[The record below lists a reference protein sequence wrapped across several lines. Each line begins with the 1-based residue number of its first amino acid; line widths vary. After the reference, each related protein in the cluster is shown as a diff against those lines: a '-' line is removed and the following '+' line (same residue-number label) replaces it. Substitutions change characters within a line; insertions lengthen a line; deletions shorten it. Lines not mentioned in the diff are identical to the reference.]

1 MKALLLKEYMQLE
14 VTDVPEPELGP
25 EDLLVRV
32 RACGICGS
40 DIHGIDGST
49 GRRIPP
55 LVMGHEAAGYVAKVG
70 SAVTQWKIDDRITF
84 DSMISCGKCHFCRS
98 GHMNLCENRMVL
110 GVSCGDY
117 RRHGAFA
124 EYVAVPQH
132 ICYKLPDELP
142 FEHAALIEAV
152 SVAVHAVEVTPVHL
166 GDTAV
171 VVGAGMIG
179 LLTIQAA
186 KNAGCT
192 TVYAVDLD
200 DAKLALAKELGAAEG
215 FNPKSCDPAEEIL
228 KRTGAWIIRNHP
240 ELTDGAISN
249 LIGTTRTTI
258 AAIRDRS
265 HWNIGNIT
273 PKIELNLQSVVTR
286 EIRLQGTC
294 GSNGEY
300 PACIDLLVKGLIKV
314 DSMISAKVS
323 LEDAPDAF
331 RRLYNHEPNLMK
343 VIVQP

>member
-1 MKALLLKEYMQLE
+1 MKALLLKEYMNLE
-14 VTDVPEPELGP
+14 VTDFPEPEIGP
-25 EDLLVRV
+25 EDILVRV

-55 LVMGHEAAGYVAKVG
+55 LVMGHEAAGVVAKLG
-70 SAVTQWKIDDRITF
+70 SQVEGWAEGDRITF
-84 DSMISCGKCHFCRS
+84 DSMISCGKCDFCTS
-98 GHMNLCENRMVL
+98 GHRNLCNNRMVL

-124 EYVAVPQH
+124 EYVAVPAR
-132 ICYKLPDELP
+132 ICYKLPDALP
-142 FEHAALIEAV
+142 YEHAALIEAV
-152 SVAVHAVEVTPVHL
+152 SVAVHAVDITPVRL

-186 KNAGCT
+186 INAGCT
-192 TVYAVDLD
+192 TVFAIDLD
-200 DAKLALAKELGAAEG
+200 DAKLALAKKLGAADG
-215 FNPKSCDPAEEIL
+215 FNPKHCDAAAEVV
-228 KRTGAWIIRNHP
+228 KRTGGK
-240 ELTDGAISN
+240 GADIV
-249 LIGTTRTTI
+249 LEAVGATEPVKTALAAVRKGGTVTL
-258 AAIRDRS
+258 
-265 HWNIGNIT
+265 IGNIT

-286 EIRLQGTC
+286 EVRLQGTC

-300 PACIDLLVKGLIKV
+300 PACIDLLVTGRIKV
-314 DSMISAKVS
+314 NEIISAKVS
-323 LEDAPDAF
+323 LDDAPSAF
-331 RRLYNHEPNLMK
+331 NRLYNHEPNLMK

>member
-14 VTDVPEPELGP
+14 VTEVPEPELGP

-55 LVMGHEAAGYVAKVG
+55 LVMGHEAAGFVAKVG
-70 SAVTQWKIDDRITF
+70 SAVTQWQVGDRITF
-84 DSMISCGKCHFCRS
+84 DSMISCGKCHFCRA

-124 EYVAVPQH
+124 EFVAVPQH

-215 FNPKSCDPAEEIL
+215 FNPKSCDPAAEIL
-228 KRTGAWIIRNHP
+228 KRTGGRGADIVL
-240 ELTDGAISN
+240 EAVGATDPIKTALACVRKG
-249 LIGTTRTTI
+249 GTVTL
-258 AAIRDRS
+258 
-265 HWNIGNIT
+265 IGNIT

-323 LEDAPDAF
+323 LEDAPNAF
-331 RRLYNHEPNLMK
+331 QRLYNHEPNLMK

>member
-1 MKALLLKEYMQLE
+1 MKALLLKEYMNLE
-14 VTDVPEPELGP
+14 VTEFPEPEIGP
-25 EDLLVRV
+25 EDILVSV

-40 DIHGIDGST
+40 DIHGIDGSS

-55 LVMGHEAAGYVAKVG
+55 LVMGHEAAGVVAKAG
-70 SAVTQWKIDDRITF
+70 SAVKSFQVGDRVTF
-84 DSMISCGKCHFCRS
+84 DSMISCGKCDFCAT
-98 GHMNLCENRMVL
+98 GHRNLCNNRMVL

-124 EYVAVPQH
+124 EFVSVPER
-132 ICYKLPDELP
+132 ICYKIPDALP

-192 TVYAVDLD
+192 TVYAIDLD
-200 DAKLALAKELGAAEG
+200 DSKLALAKTLGAAEG

-228 KRTGAWIIRNHP
+228 KRTGGK
-240 ELTDGAISN
+240 GADIV
-249 LIGTTRTTI
+249 LEAVGATEPIKTALACVRKGGTVTL
-258 AAIRDRS
+258 
-265 HWNIGNIT
+265 IGNIT

-314 DSMISAKVS
+314 DAIISAKVS
-323 LEDAPDAF
+323 LDDAPSAF
-331 RRLYNHEPNLMK
+331 KRLYNHEPNLMK

>member
-14 VTDVPEPELGP
+14 VTEVPEPELGP

-40 DIHGIDGST
+40 DIHGLDGST

-55 LVMGHEAAGYVAKVG
+55 LVMGHEAAGVVEKVG
-70 SAVTQWKIDDRITF
+70 SAVTKWKIGDRITF
-84 DSMISCGKCHFCRS
+84 DSMISCGKCHFCRA
-98 GHMNLCENRMVL
+98 GKTNLCDSRMVL

-124 EYVAVPQH
+124 EFVAVPQH
-132 ICYKLPDELP
+132 ICYALPDELS

-200 DAKLALAKELGAAEG
+200 DSKLEMAKKLGAAEG
-215 FNPKSCDPAEEIL
+215 FNPKHCDPAAEII
-228 KRTGAWIIRNHP
+228 KRTGGR
-240 ELTDGAISN
+240 GADIALEAVGATEPVKTAIASVRKGGTVT
-249 LIGTTRTTI
+249 LIG
-258 AAIRDRS
+258 
-265 HWNIGNIT
+265 NVT

-314 DSMISAKVS
+314 DEIISERVS
-323 LEDAPDAF
+323 LEDAAKAF
-331 RRLYNHEPNLMK
+331 HRLYNHEPNLMK
-343 VIVQP
+343 VIVNP

>member
-14 VTDVPEPELGP
+14 VTEVPEPEIGP

-40 DIHGIDGST
+40 DIHGLDGST

-55 LVMGHEAAGYVAKVG
+55 LVMGHEAAGVIEKIG
-70 SAVTQWKIDDRITF
+70 SAVTKWKVGDRITF
-84 DSMISCGKCHFCRS
+84 DSMISCGKCHFCRA
-98 GHMNLCENRMVL
+98 GKTNLCDNRMVL

-124 EYVAVPQH
+124 EFVAVPQH
-132 ICYKLPDELP
+132 ICYALPDELS

-200 DAKLALAKELGAAEG
+200 DSKLELAKKLGAAEG
-215 FNPKSCDPAEEIL
+215 FNPKHCDPAAEII
-228 KRTGAWIIRNHP
+228 KRTGGR
-240 ELTDGAISN
+240 GADIALEAVGATEPVKTAIASVRKGGTVT
-249 LIGTTRTTI
+249 LIG
-258 AAIRDRS
+258 
-265 HWNIGNIT
+265 NVT

-314 DSMISAKVS
+314 DEIISERVS
-323 LEDAPDAF
+323 LDDAAKAF
-331 RRLYNHEPNLMK
+331 QRLYNHEPNLMK
-343 VIVQP
+343 VIVNP

>member
-14 VTDVPEPELGP
+14 VTDFPEPEIGP
-25 EDLLVRV
+25 DDLLVRV
-32 RACGICGS
+32 HACGICGS
-40 DIHGIDGST
+40 DIHGIDGSS

-55 LVMGHEAAGYVAKVG
+55 LVMGHEAAGAVARVG
-70 SAVTQWKIDDRITF
+70 SAVKSWAPGDRVTF
-84 DSMISCGKCHFCRS
+84 DSMISCGKCTFCTAGQR
-98 GHMNLCENRMVL
+98 NLCNNRMVL

-124 EYVAVPQH
+124 EYVAVPER
-132 ICYKLPDELP
+132 ICYRLPDALP

-186 KNAGCT
+186 RVAGCT
-192 TVYAVDLD
+192 TVFAVDLD
-200 DAKLALAKELGAAEG
+200 DAKLALAKQLGATDG
-215 FNPKSCDPAEEIL
+215 FNPKHCDPAAEVL
-228 KRTGAWIIRNHP
+228 QRTGGR
-240 ELTDGAISN
+240 GADIV
-249 LIGTTRTTI
+249 LEAVGATEPIKTALACVRKGGTVTL
-258 AAIRDRS
+258 
-265 HWNIGNIT
+265 IGNIT

-300 PACIDLLVKGLIKV
+300 PACIELLVKGLIKV
-314 DSMISAKVS
+314 DPIISATVP
-323 LEDAPDAF
+323 LDDAPSAF
-331 RRLYNHEPNLMK
+331 QRLYNHEPNLMK
-343 VIVQP
+343 VIVKP

>member
-1 MKALLLKEYMQLE
+1 MKALLLKEYMKLE
-14 VTDVPEPELGP
+14 VTEVPEPELGP

-55 LVMGHEAAGYVAKVG
+55 LVMGHEAAGVVAKVG
-70 SAVTQWKIDDRITF
+70 SAVTAWKINDRITF
-84 DSMISCGKCHFCRS
+84 DSMISCGKCPFCRS
-98 GHMNLCENRMVL
+98 GHMNLCDNRMVL

-132 ICYKLPDELP
+132 ICYMLPDELP

-152 SVAVHAVEVTPVHL
+152 SVAVHAVEVTPIRL

-179 LLTIQAA
+179 VLTVQAA
-186 KNAGCT
+186 RNAGCT

-200 DAKLALAKELGAAEG
+200 DAKLEMAVKLGAAEG
-215 FNPKSCDPAEEIL
+215 FNPKHCDPVAEIL
-228 KRTGAWIIRNHP
+228 KRTNGKGADIVL
-240 ELTDGAISN
+240 EAVGATDPIKTAIACVRKG
-249 LIGTTRTTI
+249 GTVTL
-258 AAIRDRS
+258 
-265 HWNIGNIT
+265 IGNIT
-273 PKIELNLQSVVTR
+273 PKVELNLQSVVTR

-314 DSMISAKVS
+314 DSIISERVS
-323 LEDAPDAF
+323 LEDAPRAF
-331 RRLYNHEPNLMK
+331 ERLYNHEPNLMK
-343 VIVQP
+343 VIVNP

>member
-14 VTDVPEPELGP
+14 VAEVPEPELGP

-40 DIHGIDGST
+40 DIHGMDGST
-49 GRRIPP
+49 GRRVPP
-55 LVMGHEAAGYVAKVG
+55 LVMGHEAAGVIAKVG
-70 SAVTQWKIDDRITF
+70 SAVTQWKVNDRITF
-84 DSMISCGKCHFCRS
+84 DSMISCGKCSFCRS
-98 GHMNLCENRMVL
+98 GHTNLCDNRMVL
-110 GVSCGDY
+110 GVSTGEY

-132 ICYKLPDELP
+132 ICYKLPDELS

-179 LLTIQAA
+179 VLTVQAA

-200 DAKLALAKELGAAEG
+200 DSKLELAKQLGAADG
-215 FNPKSCDPAEEIL
+215 FNPKNCDPAAEIL
-228 KRTGAWIIRNHP
+228 KRTNGRGADIVL
-240 ELTDGAISN
+240 EAVGATEPIKTALACVRKGGTVT
-249 LIGTTRTTI
+249 LIG
-258 AAIRDRS
+258 
-265 HWNIGNIT
+265 NVT
-273 PKIELNLQSVVTR
+273 PKIDLNLQSVVTR

-314 DSMISAKVS
+314 DPIISAKVP
-323 LEDAPDAF
+323 LEEAASAF
-331 RRLYNHEPNLMK
+331 NRLYNHEPNLMK

>member
-1 MKALLLKEYMQLE
+1 MKALLLKEYMKLE
-14 VTDVPEPELGP
+14 VTEVPEPELGP

-55 LVMGHEAAGYVAKVG
+55 LVMGHEAAGVVAKVG
-70 SAVTQWKIDDRITF
+70 SAVTAWKINDRITF
-84 DSMISCGKCHFCRS
+84 DSMISCGKCPFCRS
-98 GHMNLCENRMVL
+98 GHMNLCDNRMVL

-132 ICYKLPDELP
+132 ICYMLPDELP

-152 SVAVHAVEVTPVHL
+152 SVAVHAVEVTPIRL

-179 LLTIQAA
+179 VLTVQAA
-186 KNAGCT
+186 RNAGCT
-192 TVYAVDLD
+192 TVYAIDLD
-200 DAKLALAKELGAAEG
+200 DAKLEMAVKLGAAEG
-215 FNPKSCDPAEEIL
+215 FNPKHCDPVAEIL
-228 KRTGAWIIRNHP
+228 KRTNGKGADIVL
-240 ELTDGAISN
+240 EAVGATDPIKTAIACVRKG
-249 LIGTTRTTI
+249 GTVTL
-258 AAIRDRS
+258 
-265 HWNIGNIT
+265 IGNIT

-314 DSMISAKVS
+314 DSIISERVS
-323 LEDAPDAF
+323 LEDAPRAF
-331 RRLYNHEPNLMK
+331 ERLYNHEPNLMK
-343 VIVQP
+343 VIVNP

>member
-1 MKALLLKEYMQLE
+1 MKALLLKEYMKLE
-14 VTDVPEPELGP
+14 VTDFPEPEIGP
-25 EDLLVRV
+25 DDILVRV

-40 DIHGIDGST
+40 DIHGIDGSS

-55 LVMGHEAAGYVAKVG
+55 LVMGHEAAGTVEKIGGAVKAFQVG
-70 SAVTQWKIDDRITF
+70 DRVTF
-84 DSMISCGKCHFCRS
+84 DSMISCGKCTFCTS
-98 GHMNLCENRMVL
+98 GHRNLCDNRTIL

-124 EYVAVPQH
+124 EFVSVPER
-132 ICYKLPDELP
+132 ICYKIPDALP

-152 SVAVHAVEVTPVHL
+152 SVAVHAVDITPVKL

-186 KNAGCT
+186 LNAGCT
-192 TVYAVDLD
+192 TVYAIDLD
-200 DAKLALAKELGAAEG
+200 DAKLALAKELGATDG
-215 FNPKSCDPAEEIL
+215 FNPKTCDAAAEIV
-228 KRTGAWIIRNHP
+228 KRTEGRGADIVL
-240 ELTDGAISN
+240 EAVGATSPIQTA
-249 LIGTTRTTI
+249 LDCVRKGGVVTL
-258 AAIRDRS
+258 
-265 HWNIGNIT
+265 IGNIT
-273 PKIELNLQSVVTR
+273 PRIDLHLQKVVTR

-314 DSMISAKVS
+314 DKIISAKVS
-323 LEDAPDAF
+323 LDDAPSAF
-331 RRLYNHEPNLMK
+331 DRLYNHEPNLMK